1 MNQKSLSNWL
11 KGIIIATAIVGL
23 GVYGLILPEIGKSLV
38 EQAPEYEYCFRPW
51 LIFLLTTGIPCFLVL
66 FHGWGVAGN
75 IGKNKSFS
83 IENAKHLKSISML
96 ALVDTGYLFVG
107 NIVFLLLDMNHPG
120 IMIVSLIIIVMGI
133 VFSVAAAALSHLI
146 EKAAK
151 LQDESDLTI

>member
-1 MNQKSLSNWL
+1 MNQSSLSKWL

-23 GVYGLILPEIGKSLV
+23 GFYGLILPEMGKSLV
-38 EQAPEYEYCFRPW
+38 ESNPEFDYCFWPW
-51 LIFLLTTGIPCFLVL
+51 LIFLLTTAIPCYLVL
-66 FHGWGVAGN
+66 IQGWGVASN

-83 IENAKHLKSISML
+83 MENAKHLKNISLL
-96 ALVDTGYLFVG
+96 ALIDTGYFFVG
-107 NIVFLLLDMNHPG
+107 NIVFLLLNMNHPG
-120 IMIVSLIIIVMGI
+120 IVLVSLLVIVLGL